1 MWQSKPYFLDV
12 AQKGRQGNS
21 RDRWMN
27 RQQVTETAATAL
39 KEKRMIARFPNISL
53 QRKGR
58 SAML

>member
-1 MWQSKPYFLDV
+1 
-12 AQKGRQGNS
+12 
-21 RDRWMN
+21 MN